1 MTGWNTVNHKEEPM
15 LDMPTSQLL
24 LILVLLALP
33 ILPNLWAI
41 WHSFHAD
48 FATYQEKMVWIAV
61 SVFVPV
67 LGGVAYVIWGRKRV
81 RRDV

>member
-1 MTGWNTVNHKEEPM
+1 MFDLP
-15 LDMPTSQLL
+15 PSQLI
-24 LILVLLALP
+24 LILALLALP

-48 FATYQEKMVWIAV
+48 FATHQEKMVWIAV

-67 LGGVAYVIWGRKRV
+67 LGGLAYLFWGRKRA
-81 RRDV
+81 RRKQ